1 MKHKKK
7 DEPCIQ
13 TIRAIAY
20 TTLKGVQGMNKG
32 FDLSKISLSDL
43 FGQEEDFDVL
53 EEEWEDYQEELLDGD
68 WKDSLIVRGEYEDK
82 AKRKYN

>member
-1 MKHKKK
+1 
-7 DEPCIQ
+7 
-13 TIRAIAY
+13 
-20 TTLKGVQGMNKG
+20 MNKR

-68 WKDSLIVRGEYEDK
+68 WKDSLIEREE
-82 AKRKYN
+82 